1 MQVSNST
8 QSHRIDVYREK
19 AVVHCLHKRPAGASA
34 ADFRFLPEASLENS
48 QELSKTCFLLFPRGV
63 LLPVLRLRRR
73 TVPHDF
79 AFRVWKGR
87 SGPLPDTAWLLTVSR
102 CVCIWIPGLCLKVAQ
117 TWRLILQGCKAC
129 TYVLTSCKAA
139 RAVPCGGIIVCMAVL
154 HACDMCSAK
163 SASLFF
169 RPGLQHVPCLRRN
182 RRAFFQPRL
191 QHARP
196 APALAA
202 LRLSYLCSFSC
213 RSG

>member
-1 MQVSNST
+1 MDQEKRSGA
-8 QSHRIDVYREK
+8 HR
-19 AVVHCLHKRPAGASA
+19 
-34 ADFRFLPEASLENS
+34 N
-48 QELSKTCFLLFPRGV
+48 V

-73 TVPHDF
+73 TVPNDF
-79 AFRVWKGR
+79 AFHVWKRR
-87 SGPLPDTAWLLTVSR
+87 SGALPDTAWLLAVSR
-102 CVCIWIPGLCLKVAQ
+102 CVCIWIPGLCLKVVQ

-154 HACDMCSAK
+154 HARAMCSAK

-196 APALAA
+196 APALH
-202 LRLSYLCSFSC
+202 LSYLCSFSC